1 MNRIIRI
8 LLNRLR
14 KMDGRRPLLCVVGVL
29 AVLVLIVTIMG
40 RVTGTGSG
48 SADGNAVDG
57 VLDGKETDGWLEVTT
72 EEAATAEQE
81 QETETTEAAETEP
94 YRIPIGMLYY
104 VKLEEYGTD
113 LPYYD
118 EEGNEIGRLEHRQQI
133 EVLPWDGDEAVFYY
147 NEDYDTATISAEYLS
162 EDDPGRLVR
171 PFVQP
176 TLSPEEAGKISIV
189 VWKERRDLE
198 LLSDGEVIATYTVG
212 LGGWPWDH
220 KIAQGDSRTPEGEY
234 YICVR
239 KNSEKFY
246 RSLGISYPNKE
257 DAANAYKFGTISKKQ
272 KNAIDAAIDARQQPL
287 WNTAIGGAIMIHGE
301 GEEGWGGEYD
311 WTAGCIAVNN
321 EVIDI
326 LWEYCKMGCDVTI
339 YP

>member
-1 MNRIIRI
+1 MKVNRIIRI

-29 AVLVLIVTIMG
+29 AVLVLTVTVMSRLDG
-40 RVTGTGSG
+40 VAG
-48 SADGNAVDG
+48 SAFGDRVDG
-57 VLDGKETDGWLEVTT
+57 EQETDGLLEGNSEEPVT
-72 EEAATAEQE
+72 EALPP
-81 QETETTEAAETEP
+81 ETTEPVETEP
-94 YRIPIGMLYY
+94 YRIPVGMLYY
-104 VKLEEYGTD
+104 VKLTEYGET

-118 EEGNEIGRLEHRQQI
+118 EEGNEIGRLNHREQI
-133 EVLPWDGDEAVFYY
+133 EVLPWEGGEAVFYY

-162 EDDPGRLVR
+162 EADPGRLVR

-176 TLSPEEAGKISIV
+176 TLSPEDAGKISIV
-189 VWKERRDLE
+189 VWKERRELE

-212 LGGWPWDH
+212 LGGWPYDH
-220 KIAQGDSRTPEGEY
+220 KIDQGDSRTPEGEY
-234 YICVR
+234 YICTR
-239 KNSEKFY
+239 KNSAKFY

>member
-1 MNRIIRI
+1 MKVNRIIRI

-29 AVLVLIVTIMG
+29 AVLVLTVTVMSRLDG
-40 RVTGTGSG
+40 VAG
-48 SADGNAVDG
+48 SAFGDRVDG
-57 VLDGKETDGWLEVTT
+57 EQETDGLLEGNSEEPVT
-72 EEAATAEQE
+72 EALPP
-81 QETETTEAAETEP
+81 ETTEPVETEP
-94 YRIPIGMLYY
+94 YRIPVGMLYY
-104 VKLEEYGTD
+104 VKLTEYGET

-118 EEGNEIGRLEHRQQI
+118 EEGNEIGRLNHREQI
-133 EVLPWDGDEAVFYY
+133 EVLPWEGGEAVFYY

-162 EDDPGRLVR
+162 EADPGRLVR

-176 TLSPEEAGKISIV
+176 TLSPEDAGKISIV
-189 VWKERRDLE
+189 VWKERRELE

-212 LGGWPWDH
+212 LGGWPYDH

-234 YICVR
+234 YICTR
-239 KNSEKFY
+239 KNSAKFY

>member
-1 MNRIIRI
+1 MKVNRIIRI

-14 KMDGRRPLLCVVGVL
+14 KMDGRRPLLCAVGVL
-29 AVLVLIVTIMG
+29 AVLVLTVTVMG
-40 RVTGTGSG
+40 RLTDTGSELSG
-48 SADGNAVDG
+48 EDMIEGQ
-57 VLDGKETDGWLEVTT
+57 ETDGWLEGNT
-72 EEAATAEQE
+72 EGISLE
-81 QETETTEAAETEP
+81 ETEPETTAPTTTEP

-104 VKLEEYGTD
+104 VKLTEYGEE

-118 EEGNEIGRLEHRQQI
+118 EAGNEIGRLQHRQQI
-133 EVLPWDGDEAVFYY
+133 EVLPWEGEEAVFYY
-147 NEDYDTATISAEYLS
+147 NEDYDRALIDVRYLS
-162 EDDPGRLVR
+162 EEDPGRLVR

-176 TLSPEEAGKISIV
+176 TLSVEDAGKISIR
-189 VWKERRDLE
+189 VWKERRELE
-198 LLSDGEVIATYTVG
+198 LLSDEAVIATYTVG
-212 LGGWPWDH
+212 LGGWPYDH

-239 KNSEKFY
+239 KNSAKFY

-257 DAANAYKFGTISKKQ
+257 DAANAYEYGTISKRQ
-272 KNAIDAAIDARQQPL
+272 KNAIDKAIDNRQQPP
-287 WNTAIGGAIMIHGE
+287 WDTAIGGAIMIHGE

-326 LWEYCKMGCDVTI
+326 LWEYCKMGCDVSI

>member
-1 MNRIIRI
+1 
-8 LLNRLR
+8 
-14 KMDGRRPLLCVVGVL
+14 MDGRRPLLGVVGIL
-29 AVLVLIVTIMG
+29 AVLVLTVTIMG
-40 RVTGTGSG
+40 RVAG
-48 SADGNAVDG
+48 SASGEANEGAGANAG
-57 VLDGKETDGWLEVTT
+57 EGQETDSWLEATT
-72 EEAATAEQE
+72 EEAITAEQE
-81 QETETTEAAETEP
+81 QEIETTEAVETEP

-104 VKLEEYGTD
+104 VKLTEYGEE

-118 EEGNEIGRLEHRQQI
+118 EEGNEIGRLNHREQI
-133 EVLPWDGDEAVFYY
+133 EVLPWEGEEAVFYY
-147 NEDYDTATISAEYLS
+147 NEDYDTATIAVQYLS
-162 EDDPGRLVR
+162 EEDPGRLVR

-176 TLSPEEAGKISIV
+176 KLSAEDAGKISIR
-189 VWKERRDLE
+189 VWKERRELE
-198 LLSDGEVIATYTVG
+198 LLSDEEVIATYTVG
-212 LGGWPWDH
+212 LGGWPYDH

-234 YICVR
+234 YICVK
-239 KNSEKFY
+239 KNSAKFY

>member
-29 AVLVLIVTIMG
+29 AVLVLTVTVMSRLDG
-40 RVTGTGSG
+40 VAG
-48 SADGNAVDG
+48 SAFGDRVDG
-57 VLDGKETDGWLEVTT
+57 EQETDGLLEGNSEEPVT
-72 EEAATAEQE
+72 EALPP
-81 QETETTEAAETEP
+81 ETTEPVETEP
-94 YRIPIGMLYY
+94 YRIPVGMLYY
-104 VKLEEYGTD
+104 VKLTEYGET

-118 EEGNEIGRLEHRQQI
+118 EEGNEIGRLNHREQI
-133 EVLPWDGDEAVFYY
+133 EVLPWEGGEAVFYY

-162 EDDPGRLVR
+162 EADPGRLVR

-176 TLSPEEAGKISIV
+176 TLSPEDAGKISIV
-189 VWKERRDLE
+189 VWKERRELE

-212 LGGWPWDH
+212 LGGWPYDH

-234 YICVR
+234 YICTR
-239 KNSEKFY
+239 KNSAKFY

>member
-1 MNRIIRI
+1 MKVNRIIRI

-29 AVLVLIVTIMG
+29 AVLVLTVTVMSRLDG
-40 RVTGTGSG
+40 VAG
-48 SADGNAVDG
+48 SAFGDRVDG
-57 VLDGKETDGWLEVTT
+57 EQETDGLLEGNSEEPVT
-72 EEAATAEQE
+72 EALPP
-81 QETETTEAAETEP
+81 ETTEPVETEP
-94 YRIPIGMLYY
+94 YRIPVGMLYY
-104 VKLEEYGTD
+104 VKLTEYGET

-118 EEGNEIGRLEHRQQI
+118 EEGNEIGRLNHREQI
-133 EVLPWDGDEAVFYY
+133 EVLPWEGGEAVFYY

-162 EDDPGRLVR
+162 EADPGRLVR

-176 TLSPEEAGKISIV
+176 TLSPEDAGKISIV
-189 VWKERRDLE
+189 VWKERRELE

-212 LGGWPWDH
+212 LGGWPYDH

-234 YICVR
+234 YICTR
-239 KNSEKFY
+239 KNSAKFY

-257 DAANAYKFGTISKKQ
+257 DAATAYKFGTISKKQ

>member
-1 MNRIIRI
+1 MNRIIPV
-8 LLNRLR
+8 LLNKLR

-29 AVLVLIVTIMG
+29 AVLILTVTILG
-40 RVTGTGSG
+40 RVTGTSSG
-48 SADGNAVDG
+48 TAGNGDGAGNG
-57 VLDGKETDGWLEVTT
+57 QETDALLQVTT
-72 EEAATAEQE
+72 EEATTAEP
-81 QETETTEAAETEP
+81 ETTESVETEP

-104 VKLEEYGTD
+104 VKLTEYGTD

-133 EVLPWDGDEAVFYY
+133 EVLPWEGDQAVFYY
-147 NEDYDTATISAEYLS
+147 NEDYDTAVIDVQYLAEA
-162 EDDPGRLVR
+162 DPGRLVR

-176 TLSPEEAGKISIV
+176 TISPEDAGKISIV
-189 VWKERRDLE
+189 VWKERRELE
-198 LLSDGEVIATYTVG
+198 LLSDDEVIATYTVG

-234 YICVR
+234 YICV
-239 KNSEKFY
+239 KKSSNKFY

-257 DAANAYKFGTISKKQ
+257 DAANAYEYGTISKRQ
-272 KNAIDAAIDARQQPL
+272 KNAIDQAIDNRQQPP
-287 WNTAIGGAIMIHGE
+287 WDTAIGGAIMIHGE

>member
-1 MNRIIRI
+1 M
-8 LLNRLR
+8 
-14 KMDGRRPLLCVVGVL
+14 
-29 AVLVLIVTIMG
+29 
-40 RVTGTGSG
+40 
-48 SADGNAVDG
+48 
-57 VLDGKETDGWLEVTT
+57 
-72 EEAATAEQE
+72 Q
-81 QETETTEAAETEP
+81 
-94 YRIPIGMLYY
+94 PI
-104 VKLEEYGTD
+104 
-113 LPYYD
+113 
-118 EEGNEIGRLEHRQQI
+118 
-133 EVLPWDGDEAVFYY
+133 
-147 NEDYDTATISAEYLS
+147 
-162 EDDPGRLVR
+162 
-171 PFVQP
+171 
-176 TLSPEEAGKISIV
+176 LSPEEAGKISIV

-212 LGGWPWDH
+212 LGGWPYDH

-234 YICVR
+234 YICV
-239 KNSEKFY
+239 KKSSGKFY

-311 WTAGCIAVNN
+311 WTAGCMAVNN

-326 LWEYCKMGCDVTI
+326 LWKYCKMGCDVTI